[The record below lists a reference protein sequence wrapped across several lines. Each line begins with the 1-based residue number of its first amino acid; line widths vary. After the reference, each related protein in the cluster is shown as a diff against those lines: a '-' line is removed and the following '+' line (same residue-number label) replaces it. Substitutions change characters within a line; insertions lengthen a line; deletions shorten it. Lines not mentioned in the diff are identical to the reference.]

1 MRIDLLGL
9 ELEHALALLA
19 GEGIKPQVTA
29 TRAPKRQ
36 DESRCTMR
44 VVYASD
50 NGRELTV
57 SGFMDPIADGLQE
70 KAE

>member
-9 ELEHALALLA
+9 ELEQALALLA
-19 GEGIKPQVTA
+19 HEGIEPQIIA

-36 DESRCTMR
+36 DESRCKMR

-50 NGRELTV
+50 DGRELTV
-57 SGFMDPIADGLQE
+57 SGFMDPIADSLQ
-70 KAE
+70 KAAE

>member
-9 ELEHALALLA
+9 ELEQALALLA
-19 GEGIKPQVTA
+19 REGIDPQVMS
-29 TRAPKRQ
+29 TRSPRRK
-36 DESRCTMR
+36 DESGCKMR

-50 NGRELTV
+50 DGLELTV